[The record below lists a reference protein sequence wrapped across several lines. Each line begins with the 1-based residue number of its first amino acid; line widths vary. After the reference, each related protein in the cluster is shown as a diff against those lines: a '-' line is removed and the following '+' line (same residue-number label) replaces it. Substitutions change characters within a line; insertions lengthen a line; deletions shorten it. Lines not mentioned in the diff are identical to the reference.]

1 MPVNCPAC
9 GHTLSAHEVGGI
21 TVDVCKGGCGGIWFD
36 AHELNRVDEASESA
50 DDGLLDVPRDPAVRF
65 DHTARRYCPHC
76 SDIVMMRHYFSV
88 RREVEVDCCPSCGG
102 YFLDHGEL
110 AAIRAQFVTEELR
123 REAARAA
130 FAELFDP
137 QLAAEAAVSAE
148 RRERSRAFARM
159 LRVLLPSYWLPGKQP
174 WGAY

>member
-1 MPVNCPAC
+1 VNCPAC
-9 GHTLSAHEVGGI
+9 GHSLSVHEVGGI
-21 TVDVCKGGCGGIWFD
+21 VVDVCEGGCGGIWFD
-36 AHELNRVDEASESA
+36 ARELQRVDEAAESV
-50 DDGLLDVPRDPAVRF
+50 DEGLLDVPRDPAVAV
-65 DHTARRYCPHC
+65 DHGARRACPHC
-76 SDIVMMRHYFSV
+76 PDIVMMRHYFSV
-88 RREVEVDCCPSCGG
+88 RREIEVDSCPSCGG

-110 AAIRAQFVTEELR
+110 AAIRDQFTTEEDR

-137 QLAAEAAVSAE
+137 RLAAEAALTTE